1 MMVEGVGPWPAC
13 ICSASEKRKQAWEA
27 AVGGEGEKGKGMAF
41 KGIDESNT
49 ELKEALRLATERAER
64 GEAIARDLGEENKR
78 LWNIEQAVER
88 WKEISDRSL
97 AAAAD
102 ASMNCQKGIKLLDE
116 ERRQSERIVE
126 EFRRAAAVVCDNDS
140 VGLTDFIRRQPR
152 MAAQGIIDRWVEAK
166 SDDDALVAKGYAKG
180 LEEGAARGLM
190 EGRSHGLEEGYKKGF
205 SAAKGRDL

>member
-13 ICSASEKRKQAWEA
+13 ICSAGEKRKQAWET
-27 AVGGEGEKGKGMAF
+27 AVGGGGEQGMTT
-41 KGIDESNT
+41 KDSDDSLG
-49 ELKEALRLATERAER
+49 LREALRLATERAER
-64 GEAIARDLGEENKR
+64 AEAIARDLGEENKR

-97 AAAAD
+97 AASAD
-102 ASMNCQKGIKLLDE
+102 ASANCQKAIGLLDD
-116 ERRQSERIVE
+116 ERRQTERIVE
-126 EFRRAAAVVCDNDS
+126 EFRRAAAVVCNNDS
-140 VGLTDFIRRQPR
+140 VGLADLVRSWPYKV
-152 MAAQGIIDRWVEAK
+152 AQAIIDRWVEAK

-205 SAAKGRDL
+205 SAAKGWVL